1 MNLDALVAPLRA
13 DVVSGAAVVSRTAAE
28 VVRRVAV
35 RAPSED
41 VADLRRTLGDLA
53 VRVLDAQPAMAPLVS
68 LLSRVLSALDGVD
81 ELDEGRRVAAR
92 AAEEFRG
99 EVETRTGKLAR
110 QAARLLP
117 DEGAVLTVSSSSTVR
132 AAVLKAGH
140 GARLRVICLESRPMA
155 EGQAQAR
162 ALAAGGVPVTFAVD
176 AAAEALLPG
185 CAAVLLGA
193 DSLGDQGAV
202 NKVGSRA
209 VVRAAR
215 THDVPVWVLADQ
227 TKLLPPGFP
236 QLVGDDRPADE
247 VWHAPMG
254 VKIWNRYFEIV
265 PDALI
270 DQVISDTGVHAPD
283 EVHTAR
289 RQLPVPP
296 ELAAWASWRR
306 GDPDARKDDL
316 HRP

>member
-1 MNLDALVAPLRA
+1 
-13 DVVSGAAVVSRTAAE
+13 
-28 VVRRVAV
+28 
-35 RAPSED
+35 
-41 VADLRRTLGDLA
+41 
-53 VRVLDAQPAMAPLVS
+53 
-68 LLSRVLSALDGVD
+68 VLSALDGVD
-81 ELDEGRRVAAR
+81 GLDEGRRAAAQ

-99 EVETRTGKLAR
+99 EVEERTAKLAR

-117 DEGAVLTVSSSSTVR
+117 EQGVVLTVSSSSTVR
-132 AAVLKAGH
+132 AAVVKAGR
-140 GARLRVICLESRPMA
+140 GADLRVICLESRPMA

-162 ALAAGGVPVTFAVD
+162 ALAAAGVPVTFAVD

-215 THDVPVWVLADQ
+215 IYDVPVWVLADQ

-236 QLVGDDRPADE
+236 QVVGDDRPGDE
-247 VWHAPMG
+247 VWNAPMG
-254 VKIWNRYFEIV
+254 IRIWNRYFEII
-265 PDALI
+265 PDTLI
-270 DQVISDTGVHAPD
+270 DQVISDTGVSVPD
-283 EVHTAR
+283 EVHSAR
-289 RQLPVPP
+289 RRLPVPP

-306 GDPDARKDDL
+306 GDPDAGADEL
-316 HRP
+316 H